1 MTLLEITIG
10 IPVLIIDVVTAV
22 DIIRR
27 HLGAARTAG
36 WLLIVLILPLI
47 GAVLYWALRKSS
59 PAEVQ
64 VQHDAELAVMEE
76 RRRRPVGGT
85 GLRR

>member
-1 MTLLEITIG
+1 MTLLQLTIG
-10 IPVLIIDVVTAV
+10 IPVLIVDILTAV
-22 DIIRR
+22 DIFRR
-27 HLGAARTAG
+27 HLGAGRTAG
-36 WLLIVLILPLI
+36 WLLVVLILPLV

-64 VQHDAELAVMEE
+64 AQHDAELAVAEE

-85 GLRR
+85 GMRR